1 MKAEGRGKAMLWW
14 KLERRGRTV
23 AEGEGN
29 AMLCDGIHHNP
40 HQQRALDL
48 KRCLGRRV
56 SAEFILSVV

>member
-1 MKAEGRGKAMLWW
+1 MLWW

-29 AMLCDGIHHNP
+29 ARLGDEIHNNP
-40 HQQRALDL
+40 HQQRALDP
-48 KRCLGRRV
+48 KRCLERRV